1 MESINIYNV
10 NGQSL
15 MSVGI
20 GQDCVYH
27 NELQGDEYVTLRWE
41 SDEYQA
47 LPVGAY
53 VNYNGRNFRLVEP
66 CEPTRKTEFVY
77 TYEPTFY
84 ATHCAWKKVQA
95 CYYEYLNSGITITNN
110 TTTHKVSINVTT
122 SVSAREMDWS
132 FTGNLPDA
140 LAMVLQSIYN
150 ETGLLVEFAYAEEI
164 GNKLIELTAQGLSVY
179 DMIEQLSEQCGKE
192 WWVDYSQ
199 TTPVIHLATLEKTAT
214 PSAQNVDENGI
225 VLLNVGTDITN
236 PSVQTNKDDYF
247 TRFYFFGSN
256 RNIQQSES
264 ITNSAVV
271 NKRLTLNPKHQTET
285 GYTTLNHYPQGFI
298 DINANITP
306 DTDTNYQPTL
316 ASSEIY
322 AKTVFLD
329 DIYPRA
335 NYKVKEVKFAN
346 IDVEDDTGKKTGEQL
361 PIYFVTLYDA
371 NDAQHTAIGF
381 NDWVGENASHVMGDM
396 VAGLVPSIAF
406 RGGYLQG
413 LEFELIIHKAGT
425 TTRGITFASD
435 YFEIAFDQNSNPR
448 LPNATIKPIANDDCT
463 LFNVRMPNKY
473 ILNAYHELEAKALE
487 YIEDAKT
494 DKATYDIT
502 CNPIKFESVP
512 ALASL
517 NIGYKSAI
525 IYPNSARTDSR
536 VIMIEK
542 HLDIESDIK
551 LQLGYRKT
559 AGSIKTLQEV
569 VTSTQDNVE
578 KVVKTADYNR
588 NKMIAMRTNLNAQ
601 REALENVFDPDGYFD
616 SDKIR
621 PMSIETQMLAV
632 GAKSQQFAITGSSF
646 KLPDYSSGHGI
657 FTWTAGTLN
666 HFTID
671 ESGVKN
677 WTISAG
683 TQNLA
688 NGNLYYV
695 YAKCGKANTS
705 ATIVAEQ
712 TQRKFDADATYYYF
726 LIGTISSESQDADN
740 HLWGRVLTF
749 TYGSAQINGREI
761 TAGVIKGGAG
771 AHSVKIDLEEGVIEG
786 NIKLTAGD
794 TDNKAIIDS
803 IIGDNTTVSGAVS
816 TAQTAN
822 ANASSALTTAN
833 SANTKIDNLEVGGRN
848 LVILNDCTLG
858 NCELR
863 NNGFVNTNTDT
874 KNYLQCQ
881 VQLFGGD
888 TVLATY
894 GETYTAG
901 ATGHKEILF
910 TTGSISNLTRWRIK
924 HNGNTRDISLYVEHP
939 NLESNT
945 KYILSF
951 DLIASNPSNIGGLVI
966 NNIKLEKGNKSTDW
980 TPAPEDTDSK
990 IDNIEVGGRNLISL
1004 TDTEWSNNA
1013 GTASWKR
1020 YNMPNVPL
1028 ANGDYMLS
1036 FDVKTSNGTDVFYAG
1051 IGETDSTRI
1060 AVERIRPT
1068 TSYTRMSVKIVNSG
1082 SYSINSVIVSNAKAY
1097 GRGNDNNT
1105 GTLYIKN
1112 VKLEKGN
1119 KATDWTPAPEDV
1131 QEGIDL
1137 SNLQGTCDS
1146 RTTASYTDTY
1156 NITCDKWKS
1165 SYQIDGTRI
1174 NVRFGDSTTDT
1185 GSNFPKKIKIGSS
1198 SALDLYNEQGSPVT
1212 KLLIRGGSEY
1222 MIALKTISGTL
1233 RAVIDSESI
1242 LAEHIASVIGEA
1254 MDNPT
1259 DILGGLILTSMI
1271 QLRDKG
1277 KVTGGMNGLLS
1288 SLVAFWAGGTMVDAS
1303 KDFYDSTCAK
1313 VVINRDGSA
1322 KFGNM
1327 EITNDGS
1334 VRVPDTNNYSRF
1346 QILNSGVPTSGYS
1359 DYILSAGTAGNPQFE
1374 YVSLPSTMTFTIGD
1388 TATLLNL
1395 SSSSRP
1401 VAYALSKSVGV
1412 SFLGR
1417 KFDVKGSVNIRCSNV
1432 DQNVSVWLETD
1443 GGQKVCETEYTPEG
1457 TYERTLTFNIDEGK
1471 FDNDVT
1477 TLYLYAKKN
1486 KTGKSDTV
1494 TISVSSSN
1502 NIGWK
1507 FYHDNTRSRTIVG
1520 NNGLAVIG
1528 NQTNF
1533 IQLIADASNNL
1544 TMKLRGNINMN
1555 GLVWAGMIE
1564 SGGMKTPIFSC
1575 SGISVSSS
1583 ASGSLYTITITG
1595 LSSAPAVTATPYV
1608 SGVSGRGWS
1617 AMVSSISHSG
1627 TTSTIKIRTTS
1638 DNTDTQCAFYLSVY
1652 GNPA

>member
-1 MESINIYNV
+1 MKCKNNQI
-10 NGQSL
+10 
-15 MSVGI
+15 
-20 GQDCVYH
+20 
-27 NELQGDEYVTLRWE
+27 
-41 SDEYQA
+41 SDA
-47 LPVGAY
+47 IAFFL
-53 VNYNGRNFRLVEP
+53 
-66 CEPTRKTEFVY
+66 
-77 TYEPTFY
+77 
-84 ATHCAWKKVQA
+84 KKQ
-95 CYYEYLNSGITITNN
+95 
-110 TTTHKVSINVTT
+110 
-122 SVSAREMDWS
+122 
-132 FTGNLPDA
+132 
-140 LAMVLQSIYN
+140 
-150 ETGLLVEFAYAEEI
+150 
-164 GNKLIELTAQGLSVY
+164 
-179 DMIEQLSEQCGKE
+179 
-192 WWVDYSQ
+192 
-199 TTPVIHLATLEKTAT
+199 
-214 PSAQNVDENGI
+214 PS
-225 VLLNVGTDITN
+225 
-236 PSVQTNKDDYF
+236 
-247 TRFYFFGSN
+247 
-256 RNIQQSES
+256 
-264 ITNSAVV
+264 
-271 NKRLTLNPKHQTET
+271 
-285 GYTTLNHYPQGFI
+285 YP
-298 DINANITP
+298 
-306 DTDTNYQPTL
+306 YQPTL

-371 NDAQHTAIGF
+371 NDSQHTAIGF

-435 YFEIAFDQNSNPR
+435 YFEIVFDQNSNPR

-502 CNPIKFESVP
+502 CNPVNFESIP

-646 KLPDYSSGHGI
+646 KMPDYQSGYGI
-657 FTWTAGTLN
+657 FTWTAGTLS

-671 ESGVKN
+671 ESGVKD

-683 TQNLA
+683 TQTLA

-771 AHSVKIDLEEGVIEG
+771 AHSVKIDLDEGVIEG

-794 TDNKAIIDS
+794 ADNAS
-803 IIGDNTTVSGAVS
+803 II
-816 TAQTAN
+816 N
-822 ANASSALTTAN
+822 ALIG
-833 SANTKIDNLEVGGRN
+833 TKIDGIDVGGRN
-848 LVILNDCTLG
+848 LLLNSNDI
-858 NCELR
+858 
-863 NNGFVNTNTDT
+863 T
-874 KNYLQCQ
+874 KCYSFYRGTMQSVVPNFA
-881 VQLFGGD
+881 V
-888 TVLATY
+888 
-894 GETYTAG
+894 EEWG
-901 ATGHKEILF
+901 ATDAVQF
-910 TTGSISNLTRWRIK
+910 NCISDGTNFHVL
-924 HNGNTRDISLYVEHP
+924 
-939 NLESNT
+939 
-945 KYILSF
+945 
-951 DLIASNPSNIGGLVI
+951 IGGSTSKVSQLVTE
-966 NNIKLEKGNKSTDW
+966 NGVDYT
-980 TPAPEDTDSK
+980 
-990 IDNIEVGGRNLISL
+990 IS
-1004 TDTEWSNNA
+1004 
-1013 GTASWKR
+1013 
-1020 YNMPNVPL
+1020 
-1028 ANGDYMLS
+1028 
-1036 FDVKTSNGTDVFYAG
+1036 
-1051 IGETDSTRI
+1051 
-1060 AVERIRPT
+1060 
-1068 TSYTRMSVKIVNSG
+1068 
-1082 SYSINSVIVSNAKAY
+1082 
-1097 GRGNDNNT
+1097 
-1105 GTLYIKN
+1105 LYIKN
-1112 VKLEKGN
+1112 TQQTNDVIVATNFGNASATIRAGESKKVVLTAKGNGTSYLQINFKPRVSGNWQSFVLWHIKFEKGN

-1146 RTTASYTDTY
+1146 ITTASYTDTY

-1165 SYQIDGTRI
+1165 SYQADGTRI

-1198 SALDLYNEQGSPVT
+1198 SALDLYNEQGSPVN

-1242 LAEHIASVIGEA
+1242 LAEHVASVICEA

-1303 KDFYDSTCAK
+1303 KAFYDSTCAK

-1327 EITNDGS
+1327 VITTDGS

-1359 DYILSAGTAGNPQFE
+1359 DYILSAGTTENPQFE
-1374 YVSLPSTMTFTIGD
+1374 YMSLPSTMSFTIEN

-1401 VAYALSKSVGV
+1401 SYALSRSIGV
-1412 SFLGR
+1412 SFIGR
-1417 KFDVKGSVNIRCSNV
+1417 EFDIIGSVNIQCSNV
-1432 DQNVSVWLETD
+1432 GQTVSVWLETE
-1443 GGQKVCETEYTPEG
+1443 GGQKVCETEYTPEPG
-1457 TYERTLTFNIDEGK
+1457 DTHQQTLTLKADVGI
-1471 FDNDVT
+1471 FDKNVT
-1477 TLYLYAKKN
+1477 SLYLYARKHR
-1486 KTGKSDTV
+1486 TGLLDTV

-1528 NQTNF
+1528 NNTNF

-1544 TMKLRGNINMN
+1544 TMKLRGNINMA
-1555 GLVWAGMIE
+1555 GLLWAGQINADG
-1564 SGGMKTPIFSC
+1564 SGYNSPRFAC
-1575 SGISVSSS
+1575 SGVT
-1583 ASGSLYTITITG
+1583 ASCNLTDTSLFNITINGVSGT
-1595 LSSAPAVTATPYV
+1595 PAVTATPV
-1608 SGVSGRGWS
+1608 ISQVSGRGWS
-1617 AMVSSISHSG
+1617 AMVHTLSFSG
-1627 TTSTIKIRTTS
+1627 STATIKIRTTS
-1638 DNTDTQCAFYLSVY
+1638 DNTNTACAFCLTVY
-1652 GNPA
+1652 GVPA